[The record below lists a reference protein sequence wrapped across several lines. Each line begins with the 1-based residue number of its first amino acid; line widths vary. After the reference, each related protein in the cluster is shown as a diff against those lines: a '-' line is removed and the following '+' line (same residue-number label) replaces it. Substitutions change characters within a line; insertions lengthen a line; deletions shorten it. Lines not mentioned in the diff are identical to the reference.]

1 MPIDG
6 RPRESDYVPAF
17 IRKPENGN
25 RYGFVFGISLGTA
38 DYMPLIFVLAPGAF
52 LVLGYLMV
60 LFNKLAKK

>member
-25 RYGFVFGISLGTA
+25 RYGFVFGIDQEG
-38 DYMPLIFVLAPGAF
+38 MIGAARIRI
-52 LVLGYLMV
+52 YW
-60 LFNKLAKK
+60 